1 MIESY
6 IERIKEE
13 IMNNQ
18 FSAHP
23 HSLKE
28 VVQQLTLEHEE
39 DQHEI
44 AQAYEQVRK
53 EIFELPSFE

>member
-6 IERIKEE
+6 IELIKEQV
-13 IMNNQ
+13 MNNQ

-23 HSLKE
+23 NSLKE
-28 VVQQLTLEHEE
+28 IVQQLTLEHNE
-39 DQHEI
+39 DQKEI

-53 EIFELPSFE
+53 EIFDISTFE